1 MKGSEPTLQRK
12 LLAWLLGPLLGL
24 LILDTLVT
32 YSTSLGFSNRAHD
45 RSLEEIARE
54 VFLHVRPGAARPS
67 FEISSVAERIL
78 RVDQDDRIY
87 YKVSSTDGTLIGGD
101 TEIASPVTPIRS
113 TQPVFY
119 DDALHGE
126 RVRVV
131 AWRMAMEDG
140 QAPTVVLVQVAETL
154 NKRNRLT
161 RDILASVFLPQLL
174 LILCA
179 CIAVYFGV
187 RQGLLPL
194 QRLKRAVSARSH
206 LDLSPIEA
214 KGVPGEVMPLVDEV
228 NDLLRRLGTT
238 LNFQNR
244 FIADAAHQL
253 RTPVAGMKAQI
264 ELALR
269 ETDRAK
275 LQHSISQLYLSADR
289 LSRLVGQ
296 LLSLARNEP
305 GAVESVELQTLDL
318 NALALEVTMEWVP
331 EALRRNV
338 DLGFEGADSEVI
350 ISGDAHRLRELINNL
365 IDNAVRYSQDAGS
378 VTVRVAPGEERQLSI
393 SDDGPRIPVEE
404 RERIFQRFHR
414 LLGTHIDGSGLGLA
428 IVSEIAALHKANITL
443 EEDLDGVGNTFSV
456 FFPAPAGRASMAGK
470 SAES

>member
-1 MKGSEPTLQRK
+1 MESHSPTLQKK

-24 LILDTLVT
+24 LIVDTLVAW
-32 YSTSLGFSNRAHD
+32 STSSGFSNQAYD
-45 RSLEEIARE
+45 RSLEEMARE
-54 VFLHVRPGAARPS
+54 VSLHVRPGTAHPVFAMP
-67 FEISSVAERIL
+67 VDAERVL
-78 RVDQDDRIY
+78 RVDQDDRVAF
-87 YKVSSTDGTLIGGD
+87 KVSAGDGAVIGGEHD
-101 TEIASPVTPIRS
+101 LAPPPSPVGPGK
-113 TQPVFY
+113 PLFY
-119 DDALHGE
+119 DDMLHGE
-126 RVRVV
+126 PVRVV
-131 AWRMAMEDG
+131 AMASTPNG
-140 QAPTVVLVQVAETL
+140 QAAVLVQIAETL
-154 NKRNRLT
+154 NRRSRLT

-179 CIAVYFGV
+179 SAAVWFGV

-194 QRLKRAVSARSH
+194 QRLRRAVSARSH

-214 KGVPGEVMPLVDEV
+214 SNVPGEVMPLVDEV
-228 NDLLRRLGTT
+228 NDLLQRLGTT

-269 ETDRAK
+269 ETDRAR
-275 LQHSISQLYLSADR
+275 LQHSIGQLYHSADR
-289 LSRLVGQ
+289 LSRLVSQ

-305 GAVESVELQTLDL
+305 GAVESVALHTLDL

-338 DLGFEGADSEVI
+338 DLGFEGADGAVVI
-350 ISGDAHRLRELINNL
+350 DGDAHRLRELLNNL
-365 IDNAVRYSQDAGS
+365 IDNAVRYSQDQGS
-378 VTVRVAPGEERQLSI
+378 VTVRVAPGEQRQLSI

-414 LLGTHIDGSGLGLA
+414 LLGSHVDGSGLGLA
-428 IVSEIAALHKANITL
+428 IVSEIAALHNAHITL
-443 EEDLDGVGNTFSV
+443 EEDLDGVGNTFTV
-456 FFPAPAGRASMAGK
+456 FFPAPRERATADH
-470 SAES
+470 A

>member
-1 MKGSEPTLQRK
+1 MASPRPTLQKK

-24 LILDTLVT
+24 LVVDTFVT
-32 YSTSLGFSNRAHD
+32 WSTSSGFSNQAYD
-45 RSLEEIARE
+45 RSLEEMARE
-54 VFLHVRPGAARPS
+54 VFLHVRPGAAGP
-67 FEISSVAERIL
+67 VLAMPADAERML
-78 RVDQDDRIY
+78 RIDQDDRVSF
-87 YKVSSTDGTLIGGD
+87 KVSSAAGAVIGGD
-101 TEIASPVTPIRS
+101 AALAPPPSPV
-113 TQPVFY
+113 QPGKPLFY
-119 DDALHGE
+119 DGMLHGE

-131 AWRMAMEDG
+131 AASMALDG
-140 QAPTVVLVQVAETL
+140 QAATLVQVAETL
-154 NKRNRLT
+154 NRRSRLT

-179 CIAVYFGV
+179 SAAVWFGV

-194 QRLKRAVSARSH
+194 QRLRRAVSARSH

-214 KGVPGEVMPLVDEV
+214 SNVPGEVMPLVDEV

-269 ETDRAK
+269 ETDRAR
-275 LQHSISQLYLSADR
+275 LQHSIGQLYHSADR
-289 LSRLVGQ
+289 LSRLVSQ

-305 GAVESVELQTLDL
+305 GAVESVALHTLDL

-338 DLGFEGADSEVI
+338 DLGFEGADGEVVI
-350 ISGDAHRLRELINNL
+350 DGDAHRLRELINNL
-365 IDNAVRYSQDAGS
+365 IDNAVRYSQDMGS
-378 VTVRVAPGEERQLSI
+378 VTVRVVAGEQRQLSI

-414 LLGTHIDGSGLGLA
+414 LLGSHVDGSGLGLA
-428 IVSEIAALHKANITL
+428 IVSEIAALHNAHITL
-443 EEDLDGVGNTFSV
+443 EEDLDGVGNTFTV
-456 FFPAPAGRASMAGK
+456 FFPAPRERAQTEHA
-470 SAES
+470 

>member
-1 MKGSEPTLQRK
+1 MGSRRPTLQKK

-24 LILDTLVT
+24 LIVDTLVT
-32 YSTSLGFSNRAHD
+32 WSTSSGFSNHAYD
-45 RSLEEIARE
+45 RSLEEMARE
-54 VFLHVRPGAARPS
+54 VVLHVRPGTARPV
-67 FEISSVAERIL
+67 FAMPAEAERVL
-78 RVDQDDRIY
+78 RVDQDDRVY
-87 YKVSSTDGTLIGGD
+87 FRVSASDGAMIGGD
-101 TEIASPVTPIRS
+101 PELAPPPLPVLPDR
-113 TQPVFY
+113 PLFY
-119 DDALHGE
+119 DSTLHGE

-131 AWRMAMEDG
+131 AAMAPLAG
-140 QAPTVVLVQVAETL
+140 QPAALVQVAETL
-154 NKRNRLT
+154 HRRSRLT

-179 CIAVYFGV
+179 SAAVWFGV

-194 QRLKRAVSARSH
+194 QRLRRAVSARSH

-214 KGVPGEVMPLVDEV
+214 SNVPGEVMPLVDEV

-269 ETDRAK
+269 ETDRAR
-275 LQHSISQLYLSADR
+275 LQHSIGQLYHSADR
-289 LSRLVGQ
+289 LSRLVSQ

-305 GAVESVELQTLDL
+305 GAVESVALHTLDL

-338 DLGFEGADSEVI
+338 DLGFEGADGEVVI
-350 ISGDAHRLRELINNL
+350 DGDAHRLRELINNL
-365 IDNAVRYSQDAGS
+365 IDNAVRYSQDMGS
-378 VTVRVAPGEERQLSI
+378 VTVRVVAGEQRQLSI

-414 LLGTHIDGSGLGLA
+414 LLGSHVDGSGLGLA
-428 IVSEIAALHKANITL
+428 IVSEIAALHNAHITL
-443 EEDLDGVGNTFSV
+443 EEDLDGVGNTFTV
-456 FFPAPAGRASMAGK
+456 FFPAPRERAQTEHA
-470 SAES
+470 

>member
-1 MKGSEPTLQRK
+1 MRNSEPTLQRK

-24 LILDTLVT
+24 LIIDTFVT
-32 YSTSLGFSNRAHD
+32 YSTSLGLSNRAHD

-54 VFLHVRPGAARPS
+54 VTLHVRPGAAGPS
-67 FEISSVAERIL
+67 FEISPVAERIL

-87 YKVSSTDGTLIGGD
+87 YKVSTRGGVLVGGD
-101 TEIASPVTPIRS
+101 GEIAPPAARVPGS
-113 TQPVFY
+113 QPVFY
-119 DDALHGE
+119 DDVLHGE

-131 AWRMAMEDG
+131 AARMAIDEG
-140 QAPTVVLVQVAETL
+140 RAPAEVLVQVAETL

-161 RDILASVFLPQLL
+161 RDILASVFIPQLL

-179 CIAVYFGV
+179 GLAVYFGV

-206 LDLSPIEA
+206 LDLSPIQA
-214 KGVPGEVMPLVDEV
+214 RGVPGEVMPLVDEV

-275 LQHSISQLYLSADR
+275 LQHSISQLYLSAER
-289 LSRLVGQ
+289 LSRLVAQ

-305 GAVESVELQTLDL
+305 GAVDSVELQTLDL
-318 NALALEVTMEWVP
+318 NALALAVTMEWVP
-331 EALRRNV
+331 EALKRNV
-338 DLGFEGADSEVI
+338 DLGFEGADSAVSI
-350 ISGDAHRLRELINNL
+350 NGDPHRLRELINNL
-365 IDNAVRYSQDAGS
+365 IDNAVRYSQDAGR
-378 VTVRVAPGEERQLSI
+378 VTVRVRCGVQRQLSI

-414 LLGTHIDGSGLGLA
+414 LLGTHMDGSGLGLA

-443 EEDLDGVGNTFSV
+443 EEDLDGVGNTFTV
-456 FFPAPAGRASMAGK
+456 FFPAPLPEAPA
-470 SAES
+470 

>member
-1 MKGSEPTLQRK
+1 MRKSEPTLQRK

-24 LILDTLVT
+24 LIIDTFVT

-54 VFLHVRPGAARPS
+54 VTLHVRPGAAGPS
-67 FEISSVAERIL
+67 FEISPVAERIL

-87 YKVSSTDGTLIGGD
+87 YKVSTRGGALVGGD
-101 TEIASPVTPIRS
+101 GEIAPPAARVQGS
-113 TQPVFY
+113 QPVFY
-119 DDALHGE
+119 DDVLHGE
-126 RVRVV
+126 RVRVI
-131 AWRMAMEDG
+131 AARMAIDEG
-140 QAPTVVLVQVAETL
+140 RAPAEVLVQVAETL

-161 RDILASVFLPQLL
+161 RDILASVFIPQLL

-179 CIAVYFGV
+179 GLAVYFGV

-206 LDLSPIEA
+206 LDLSPIQA
-214 KGVPGEVMPLVDEV
+214 RGVPGEVMPLVDEV

-269 ETDRAK
+269 ETDRAR
-275 LQHSISQLYLSADR
+275 LQHSISQLHLSAER
-289 LSRLVGQ
+289 LSRLVAQ

-305 GAVESVELQTLDL
+305 GAVDSVALQTLDL

-331 EALRRNV
+331 LALKRNV
-338 DLGFEGADSEVI
+338 DLGFEGADSAVTI
-350 ISGDAHRLRELINNL
+350 NGDAHRLRELINNL
-365 IDNAVRYSQDAGS
+365 IDNAVRYCQDAGC
-378 VTVRVAPGEERQLSI
+378 VTVRVACGAQRQLSI

-414 LLGTHIDGSGLGLA
+414 LLGTHMDGSGLGLA

-443 EEDLDGVGNTFSV
+443 EEDLDGVGNTFTV
-456 FFPAPAGRASMAGK
+456 FFPAPLPEAPA
-470 SAES
+470 